1 MSRIPNLGVLERAY
15 PAGPAEPVPSI
26 AGSNLGRTQQDSH
39 PPGAL
44 PIGRLAVGRAETG
57 LFESLSL
64 SDLGRVPPTR
74 ERALSGPE
82 G

>member
-44 PIGRLAVGRAETG
+44 PIGRLAVGGRRLASSRAY
-57 LFESLSL
+57 
-64 SDLGRVPPTR
+64 RCPT
-74 ERALSGPE
+74 
-82 G
+82 